1 MKIIK
6 RIIFWG
12 IIPLV
17 LLAVLFQVFMQII
30 NDREDQFFG
39 GLTNRVETN
48 EKVVA
53 LTFDDGPSVNT
64 DAVLATLRKH
74 DVKATFFLIGTDL
87 ENNMEHGK
95 KIASEGHEIG
105 NHSYSHTRMVFKT
118 PSFIKEEIEK
128 TDQLIRQTGYQGQ
141 IHFRPPYGKK
151 FYFLPQYLNETQ
163 RQTIMWDI
171 EPESSPEIDK
181 DSEKIVE
188 HVVQNTKPGSII
200 LLHVMYQNRT
210 ESLESVD
217 GIIQELK
224 QKGYRFVTVS
234 ELLSYKNAETNE

>member
-74 DVKATFFLIGTDL
+74 DVKANFFLIGTDL